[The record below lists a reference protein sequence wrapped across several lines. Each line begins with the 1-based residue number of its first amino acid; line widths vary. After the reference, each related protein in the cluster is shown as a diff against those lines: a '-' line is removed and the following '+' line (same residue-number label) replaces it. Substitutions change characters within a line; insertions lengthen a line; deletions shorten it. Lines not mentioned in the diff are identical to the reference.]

1 MAFSMFSHVLPMH
14 LRVLP
19 LVLLVAAGCQ
29 PEAPPPPPAAPVP
42 PAADVAR
49 APSVLDAYAPAAPE
63 GGSSALFFTVTGG
76 SVPDTLVAVSFAGA
90 ERVEVHETYDTPDGL
105 RGMRAVGALPVAAA
119 DTVRLAP
126 GGYHVML
133 IGLRAA
139 LAPGDT
145 LAADVRFA
153 RGGTVAAEAVVR
165 ALDAMPHGGHR

>member
-1 MAFSMFSHVLPMH
+1 MFSRVLPMR
-14 LRVLP
+14 LLVLP

-29 PEAPPPPPAAPVP
+29 TEAPPPPPPAAPVP

-63 GGSSALFFTVTGG
+63 GGTGALFFTVTGG
-76 SVPDTLVAVSFAGA
+76 SVPDTLVEVSFAGA
-90 ERVEVHETYDTPDGL
+90 ERVEVHETYDTADGL

-153 RGGTVAAEAVVR
+153 RGGTVAAEVVVR
-165 ALDAMPHGGHR
+165 ALDAMPHGSHR